1 MAEGGWGSGTWGEAG
16 WGMSVYYRDAAE
28 TATTSDTEAVAG
40 SVFNSAIVEVGEG
53 IDNIA
58 TTPTFFVGV
67 EEEAAI
73 SSVVQVGSSTLGVSV
88 SEAATV
94 SDANSAQQ
102 VFACDIAEGAVT
114 LPWYFGTNFAA
125 QQVFATAV
133 SETATGA
140 DALDANFAYFAN
152 ADESATASET
162 NSAQHVMPVS
172 VSESATGTDAMAVK
186 QVFDSRVSESA
197 VASVEAVVAASIF
210 YAYLVAGAT
219 IADTLTA
226 RFLWEPI
233 DDNQDPNWQNINDG
247 QTQSWTPV
255 QTV

>member
-40 SVFNSAIVEVGEG
+40 STFLGAVNEIAEG
-53 IDNIA
+53 ID
-58 TTPTFFVGV
+58 FVAPFHNYFSGV
-67 EEEAAI
+67 EDGASVSDT
-73 SSVVQVGSSTLGVSV
+73 SSVASSTLGVSV
-88 SEAATV
+88 SEAATM

-102 VFACDIAEGAVT
+102 VFACNIVENVDIFS
-114 LPWYFGTNFAA
+114 PNFDPRA

-133 SETATGA
+133 SESATGA
-140 DALDANFAYFAN
+140 DALDANFAYFAS
-152 ADESATASET
+152 ADETATASET
-162 NSAQHVMPVS
+162 ASTQHVMPVS
-172 VSESATGTDAMAVK
+172 VSESATGADSDATAV

-233 DDNQDPNWQNINDG
+233 DDNQDANWQNINDA

>member
-40 SVFNSAIVEVGEG
+40 SVFGSAVNETAQGADFVAPFH
-53 IDNIA
+53 NY
-58 TTPTFFVGV
+58 FVGV
-67 EEEAAI
+67 EDGASVSDAA
-73 SSVVQVGSSTLGVSV
+73 SVASSTLVVSM
-88 SEAATV
+88 SETATM

-102 VFACDIAEGAVT
+102 VFACAVEEKVWT
-114 LPWYFGTNFAA
+114 GLVVQDTFSA

-140 DALDANFAYFAN
+140 DVLDANFAFFASAN
-152 ADESATASET
+152 ETATASET
-162 NSAQHVMPVS
+162 NVAQQIFETAVSENTTGADTVSVAHTLETS
-172 VSESATGTDAMAVK
+172 VSEG
-186 QVFDSRVSESA
+186 A

-210 YAYLVAGAT
+210 YAYLTENAT
-219 IADTLTA
+219 IADALTA

-233 DDNQDPNWQNINDG
+233 DDNQDANWQNINDA

>member
-40 SVFNSAIVEVGEG
+40 STFLGAVNEVAEG
-53 IDNIA
+53 AD
-58 TTPTFFVGV
+58 FVAPFHNYFSGV
-67 EEEAAI
+67 EDGVSVGDAA
-73 SSVVQVGSSTLGVSV
+73 SVASSTLGVSV
-88 SEAATV
+88 SETTTA
-94 SDANSAQQ
+94 SDAGSAQQ
-102 VFACDIAEGAVT
+102 VFATAVSDSVR
-114 LPWYFGTNFAA
+114 AA
-125 QQVFATAV
+125 DAVVARQVFATAV

-172 VSESATGTDAMAVK
+172 VSESATGVDAVSTNHIM
-186 QVFDSRVSESA
+186 QSSVSESA

-233 DDNQDPNWQNINDG
+233 DDNQDANWQNINDA

>member
-40 SVFNSAIVEVGEG
+40 STFLGAVNETGQIVDNVAPFHNYFAGTEDGALVG
-53 IDNIA
+53 D
-58 TTPTFFVGV
+58 
-67 EEEAAI
+67 AA
-73 SSVVQVGSSTLGVSV
+73 SVASSTLGVSV
-88 SEAATV
+88 SETATA
-94 SDANSAQQ
+94 SDADS
-102 VFACDIAEGAVT
+102 
-114 LPWYFGTNFAA
+114 A
-125 QQVFATAV
+125 QQVFATAVSEAVAIRIVTGFPYAQQVFVTSV

-152 ADESATASET
+152 ANETATASET

-172 VSESATGTDAMAVK
+172 VSESATGVDAVSTNHIM
-186 QVFDSRVSESA
+186 QSSVSESA

-210 YAYLVAGAT
+210 YAYMVAGAT

-233 DDNQDPNWQNINDG
+233 DDNQDPNWQNINDA